1 MKKIIYLLIP
11 LILLIYINAC
21 SGYKPI
27 FGSSSISNIQFEIA
41 DYSIKGNKR
50 LGNQIYSK
58 LYSLSN
64 LNKNNPEAQ
73 SIYISI
79 EVLKDKTSTVKNST
93 GKILEYKISLNSNII
108 VKKFLT
114 NDEILSQNF
123 SSSSSY
129 KVQDQYSETVK
140 LENTITKNLLNKI
153 YQDLLIKISENIST
167 E

>member
-27 FGSSSISNIQFEIA
+27 FSSSNISNIQFKIA
-41 DYSIKGNKR
+41 DYSIKGNKK

-79 EVLKDKTSTVKNST
+79 EVLKDKTATVKNST

-108 VKKFLT
+108 VKNFLT
-114 NDEILSQNF
+114 NNEILSQNF

-129 KVQDQYSETVK
+129 KVQDQYSETV
-140 LENTITKNLLNKI
+140 N
-153 YQDLLIKISENIST
+153 
-167 E
+167 

>member
-27 FGSSSISNIQFEIA
+27 FGSSNISNIQFKIA
-41 DYSIKGNKR
+41 DYSIKGNKK

-58 LYSLSN
+58 LYNLSN

-79 EVLKDKTSTVKNST
+79 EVLKDKTATVKSSA
-93 GKILEYKISLNSNII
+93 GKILEYKISINSNVI
-108 VKKFLT
+108 VKNFLT
-114 NDEILSQNF
+114 NAEILSQNF
-123 SSSSSY
+123 FSSSSY
-129 KVQDQYSETVK
+129 KVQDQYSETIQ
-140 LENTITKNLLNKI
+140 LENTITENLVNKT
-153 YQDLLIKISENIST
+153 YQDLLIKISENVST